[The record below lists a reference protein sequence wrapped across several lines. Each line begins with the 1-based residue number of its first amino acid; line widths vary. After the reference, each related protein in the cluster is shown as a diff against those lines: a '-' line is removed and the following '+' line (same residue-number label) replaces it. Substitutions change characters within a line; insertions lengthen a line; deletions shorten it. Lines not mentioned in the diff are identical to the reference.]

1 MNSEMK
7 ENDKERI
14 ELLKME
20 IEETKGEENK
30 EPENKE
36 PENKEPENKEPDNK
50 EEIKEE
56 VSVIVEESD
65 IEPIDKLLNETNK
78 LLNKSQIIN
87 KPFVQ
92 TIELETNK
100 QKLVIYLQG
109 KIDKLTQRIRLV
121 EHKYSKYKKTAD
133 AVNIGIIMLSTILT
147 LIESSK
153 TEFVDYN
160 TNTFFNLCPVF
171 ISTTITCSAAIL
183 KFKKFQEKMEGISK
197 VVDKCIFAIARIRKC
212 QEDILFL
219 SSPEEFEEVKL
230 RYHKDIYEYYN
241 ACNQDI
247 EQFLKIEDY
256 GRYLKSLNDIDI
268 NIMILEKDKLKKERF
283 IERDFSHY
291 METLEQKKKKRLKI
305 KQSTCNKCTIC

>member
-1 MNSEMK
+1 MNSEIKDKNK
-7 ENDKERI
+7 ETN
-14 ELLKME
+14 ELLQME
-20 IEETKGEENK
+20 IEEGKVKSEE
-30 EPENKE
+30 ET
-36 PENKEPENKEPDNK
+36 K
-50 EEIKEE
+50 EETNEETKDDVSISIKD
-56 VSVIVEESD
+56 D

-87 KPFVQ
+87 KPFIQ

-100 QKLVIYLQG
+100 QKLVIYLQD

-121 EHKYSKYKKTAD
+121 EHKYAKYKKTSD
-133 AVNIGIIMLSTILT
+133 AVNIGIILLSTILT

-153 TEFVDYN
+153 TEFADSSS
-160 TNTFFNLCPVF
+160 TFFNLCPVF

-219 SSPEEFEEVKL
+219 SSNEEFEEVKL

-291 METLEQKKKKRLKI
+291 METLEQKKKNRLKI
-305 KQSTCNKCTIC
+305 KKNSCTRCTIC